1 MSAEAEAGARPEP
14 GVAAEAGARALADN
28 GEALRDAVAQIVGGT
43 VVAWEPLVSGNS
55 RTTWSADVRRDG
67 ELLALVART
76 DGGDGP
82 FSDTPLT
89 LAREAAF
96 YHAVQ
101 GRGVPIPAIHGF
113 DERLNMVVLSRAA
126 GEPAWDGAILAAL
139 LRELRELHAIDADT
153 VAISDVGRSARAELE
168 LWADIAAT
176 RIAPPS
182 AYVDFALD
190 FLRARFP
197 GEPPKLALV
206 HGDPGPGNLL
216 WQDGRITALLDWE
229 MSHFG
234 DPLDDLAF
242 LTVRAAM
249 FGLPLERFAEQVRDH
264 YARAA
269 GELDERRLRYWQ
281 AVSVLRN
288 LIICLSSV
296 SNPVRGRDR
305 LVHWMLIPSLNLLL
319 MRALAVLDGIALA
332 PTPPTPAVGELPG
345 GEVIREI
352 AAELGELVGAIED
365 PERRQRARRARYLLA
380 QLAETWPHAFEIAR
394 EQSDAGAEM
403 GAGER
408 LLELGARADR
418 ELRLFPR
425 ARALGEA
432 MLPGFS

>member
-1 MSAEAEAGARPEP
+1 MSG
-14 GVAAEAGARALADN
+14 AAETGGAADADAAAETGAAADGERADTP
-28 GEALRDAVAQIVGGT
+28 RDAVARILGGS

-67 ELLALVART
+67 ELLALVARI

-96 YHAVQ
+96 YRAVQ

-113 DERLNMVVLSRAA
+113 DERLNMVVLSRAD
-126 GEPAWDGAILAAL
+126 GEPAWDGAVLTAL
-139 LRELRELHAIDADT
+139 LGELRTLHALDADT
-153 VAISDVGRSARAELE
+153 IAISDVGRTARAELE
-168 LWADIAAT
+168 LWAGIAAT
-176 RIAPPS
+176 RISPPS
-182 AYVDFALD
+182 PYVDFAVD

-197 GEPPKLALV
+197 GEPPRLALV
-206 HGDPGPGNLL
+206 HGDAGPGNLL
-216 WQDGRITALLDWE
+216 WRDGRITALLDWE

-319 MRALAVLDGIALA
+319 MRTLAALDGIAL
-332 PTPPTPAVGELPG
+332 PSPPPAPAVSELPG
-345 GEVIREI
+345 GEVIRAI

-394 EQSDAGAEM
+394 EQSDASAEM
-403 GAGER
+403 EAGER

-432 MLPGFS
+432 VLPGFS